1 MCGQYKKKRVVHL
14 ETGIFLVV
22 VLVQR
27 VGHGDDVVDDLG
39 CSERGGAR
47 GLRSQHVDHGG
58 AQVHVDAQVVGA
70 RGVAVRGHGSR
81 RRRRRILALDCRHRR
96 AHARRVH
103 YILVRSQFRIF
114 LVTFL
119 H

>member
-27 VGHGDDVVDDLG
+27 VGHGDDVVDNLG
-39 CSERGGAR
+39 CSERGGPR